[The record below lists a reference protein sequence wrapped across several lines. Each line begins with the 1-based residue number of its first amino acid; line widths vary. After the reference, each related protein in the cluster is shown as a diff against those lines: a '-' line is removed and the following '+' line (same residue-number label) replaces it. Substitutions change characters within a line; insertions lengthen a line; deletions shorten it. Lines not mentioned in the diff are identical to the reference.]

1 MEQGNQMSVVHVL
14 EEKGERGRP
23 AQEYDLME
31 RYRRFYE
38 SVEGV
43 QAPAVCGR
51 YAPYEVTKRVLDIV
65 LASTGLIVLFPL
77 FLLVALA
84 IYLEDRSP
92 VLYKHYRVGH
102 RGRLF
107 MFYKFRSMVHKAED
121 LKQGLLDQNEV
132 DGPIFKMKN
141 DPRVTRV
148 GRFIRRT
155 SLDELPQLVNVLFG
169 QLTIVG
175 PRPHLPHEVAEY
187 CSNEWVRLSV
197 KPGLMCFR
205 EVTGRSTMK
214 YHEWIES
221 DIEYVRN
228 RSLKLDAKI
237 FMKGVWAIIRG
248 VGAF

>member
-1 MEQGNQMSVVHVL
+1 MSVVHVL
-14 EEKGERGRP
+14 EEKGERGRAP
-23 AQEYDLME
+23 LEFDLME

-38 SVEGV
+38 SAEGG
-43 QAPAVCGR
+43 QAPTVCGR
-51 YAPYEVTKRVLDIV
+51 YAPYEIVKRALDIV
-65 LASTGLIVLFPL
+65 LAVVGLIVLFPL
-77 FLLVALA
+77 FLIVALA
-84 IYLEDRSP
+84 IYLEDRNP

-107 MFYKFRSMVHKAED
+107 MFYKFRSMVHEADE
-121 LKQGLLDQNEV
+121 LKKTLLDQNEV
-132 DGPIFKMKN
+132 DGPIFKMRN

-155 SLDELPQLVNVLFG
+155 SLDELPQLVNVLLG

-187 CSNEWVRLSV
+187 SSNEWVRLSV

-205 EVTGRSTMK
+205 EVTGRSTMQ
-214 YHEWIES
+214 YHEWIQS
-221 DIEYVRN
+221 DIEYIRN
-228 RSLKLDAKI
+228 RSLRLDAKI
-237 FMKGVWAIIRG
+237 FVKGVWAIVRG

>member
-1 MEQGNQMSVVHVL
+1 MSLVHVL

-23 AQEYDLME
+23 AYEIDLME
-31 RYRRFYE
+31 RYKRYYE
-38 SVEGV
+38 SVEGT
-43 QAPAVCGR
+43 QAPTVCGR
-51 YAPYEVTKRVLDIV
+51 FAPYEIVKRGADIV
-65 LASTGLIVLFPL
+65 LAATGLIVFFPL
-77 FLLVALA
+77 FLIIALA

-107 MFYKFRSMVHKAED
+107 MFYKFRSMVHDAER
-121 LKQGLLDQNEV
+121 LKEALLDQNEV
-132 DGPIFKMKN
+132 EGPIFKMRN
-141 DPRVTRV
+141 DPRVTRA
-148 GRFIRRT
+148 GRFLRRT
-155 SLDELPQLVNVLFG
+155 SLDELPQLVNVLLG

-187 CSNEWVRLSV
+187 SSNEWVRLSV

-221 DIEYVRN
+221 DIEYIRN
-228 RSLKLDAKI
+228 RSIKLDAII
-237 FMKGVWAIIRG
+237 FAKGFWAIIRG